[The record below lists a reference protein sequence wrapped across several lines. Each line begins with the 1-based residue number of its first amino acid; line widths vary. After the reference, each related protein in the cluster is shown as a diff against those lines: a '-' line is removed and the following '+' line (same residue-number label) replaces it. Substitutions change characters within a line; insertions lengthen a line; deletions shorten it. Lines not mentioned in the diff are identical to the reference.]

1 MYGYGY
7 QYSNVLI
14 GGSLAAVIFA
24 AYKERVL
31 ADTGIVENSTCAIT
45 FLNEII

>member
-7 QYSNVLI
+7 QYSKVLT
-14 GGSLAAVIFA
+14 GGSIAPVLFA
-24 AYKERVL
+24 AFRERVI
-31 ADTGIVENSTCAIT
+31 ADSGIVENSTCAIR

>member
-14 GGSLAAVIFA
+14 GGSLAPVIFA

-31 ADTGIVENSTCAIT
+31 ADIGIVENSTCAIR